1 MESATSTS
9 QISTVFAW
17 EALDSRGRPTVGC
30 EVTLRGGARGEV
42 IVPSG
47 ASTGAY
53 EVHERR
59 DGGER
64 YGGYGVQQAA
74 RAVID
79 VLAPAVRGLDAHER
93 ETVDAALVDAD
104 GTPNLSRLGGN
115 AVLAVSLA
123 TLLAAAE
130 DARLPLYR
138 YLDNSSLPPLL
149 PLPMV
154 NIVSGGAHAGRM
166 LDIQDVLAVPVGAE
180 DVAQAI
186 EWVWRVRTATGELI
200 EQQGGQAA
208 LVADEGGL
216 AARLP
221 TNAAALDLVTR
232 AIDRSGLR
240 PGVDVALA
248 VDVAASQ
255 FALPDGRYRLAVE
268 DREVDRDEWL
278 DEVARWC
285 HDYPVVSLEDVLSE
299 DDWDGWAALTSRLPH
314 VQLLGDDLFA
324 THLSRLEKGI
334 EEGAGNAVLVKPNQ
348 TGTVSRARRVVQR
361 ALEAGYA
368 CVVSARSGDTEDSYL
383 ADLAIGWRAGQ
394 IKVGSLTRSERTAKW
409 NRLLRIAAE
418 LGDRATFAGRQALG
432 GRRPARQG
440 SGRRPAT

>member
-1 MESATSTS
+1 MTAAPSTS

-59 DGGER
+59 DGGNR
-64 YGGYGVQQAA
+64 YGGFGVQQAV
-74 RAVID
+74 RAVVD
-79 VLAPAVRGLDAHER
+79 VLAPAVRDLDAHER
-93 ETVDAALVDAD
+93 EAVDAALIDAD
-104 GTPNLSRLGGN
+104 GTANLSRLGGN

-123 TLLAAAE
+123 ALLAAAD
-130 DARLPLYR
+130 DACLPLYR
-138 YLDNSSLPPLL
+138 YLDDSGEPPLL
-149 PLPMV
+149 PLPMI
-154 NIVSGGAHAGRM
+154 NIISGGAHAGRM
-166 LDIQDVLAVPVGAE
+166 LDIQDVLAVPVGA
-180 DVAQAI
+180 DHVAQAI
-186 EWVWRVRTATGELI
+186 EWVWRVRTATGDLL
-200 EQQGGQAA
+200 EQEGGQAT

-216 AARLP
+216 AAHLP
-221 TNAAALDLVTR
+221 TNVAALDLVTR
-232 AIDRSGLR
+232 AIDRAGLR
-240 PGVDVALA
+240 PGDDVALA

-255 FALPDGRYRLAVE
+255 FVQRDGRYRLDIE
-268 DREVDRDEWL
+268 RRDLDRDEWV
-278 DEVARWC
+278 DEVVRWC
-285 HDYPVVSLEDVLSE
+285 HDYPVVSLEDVLHE
-299 DDWDGWAALTSRLPH
+299 DDWAGWAELTRRLPH

-348 TGTVSRARRVVQR
+348 TGTVSSAGHVVRR
-361 ALEAGYA
+361 ALRSGYA

-418 LGDRATFAGRQALG
+418 LGDRATFAGRRALG
-432 GRRPARQG
+432 GQ
-440 SGRRPAT
+440 RPAT